1 MTAKKPTPRARPP
14 ATMNTD
20 RRPDIIMRGMMT
32 TDDPWRDYWRASTAG
47 LLAVIMAAGGAIGWG
62 VLTQQAAMALSIV
75 QIETRGKENADNIK
89 EIKDALKQAK
99 DQIALAHDAIVRLE
113 AKTP

>member
-14 ATMNTD
+14 TTMNTD

-47 LLAVIMAAGGAIGWG
+47 LLAIIMAAGGAIGWN
-62 VLTQQAAMALSIV
+62 VLLQQANMATAIV
-75 QIETRGKENADNIK
+75 QIETRGKENSDNIK
-89 EIKDALKQAK
+89 DIKDALHQAK
-99 DQIALAHDAIVRLE
+99 DQIGLAHDAIIRLE
-113 AKTP
+113 AKVP